1 MSKTVFLDLKGR
13 ELSLYTFDNS
23 GRNGRLAGSFTIPVE
38 NDYSFAFDKPVNAE
52 ESIFSLPLNLL
63 DFRVLELPF
72 SEIKKVKELVPFEI
86 DNLVLGGSGS
96 VVFDAFILGSGGG
109 KSQVLVAYIGKETL
123 RTILNNLKASG
134 IDPKAVVS
142 LELSHAVSSSAS
154 AEEIAGKLLSP
165 DHLEEKD
172 RISAA
177 VAEIKNQTV
186 NLRTG
191 ELAYTADTERT
202 KKSLMMTA
210 ALIVLVLLIF
220 LADSV
225 MVIVSTTRENDSIKE
240 SIRKTYQGLFPS
252 EKKISN
258 ELYQLKAHLKE
269 LHDKESSFVGVSPL
283 DTLLDL
289 SGTSRPG
296 VSFIEITV
304 DRDLTIFK
312 GEAPSMSDVQKTK
325 TDLEKVFTEI
335 TISDTKPSIQG
346 KTLFTLTAKGRRA

>member
-1 MSKTVFLDLKGR
+1 MSRTVFLDLKDR
-13 ELSLYTFDNS
+13 ELSVYSFDDS
-23 GRNGRLAGSFTIPVE
+23 GRNGQPESAFTVPVE
-38 NDYSFAFDKPVNAE
+38 DDYSFAFDKPVGAG

-72 SEIKKVKELVPFEI
+72 SEIKKVRELVPFEI

-96 VVFDAFILGSGGG
+96 VAFDAFILSRGEG

-123 RTILNNLKASG
+123 RTILNRLKASG

-142 LELSHAVSSSAS
+142 LELAHAVSSSAS

-165 DHLEEKD
+165 EPLEEKD

-177 VAEIKNQTV
+177 VAEIKNPTV
-186 NLRTG
+186 NLRRG
-191 ELAYTADTERT
+191 EFAYTADTERT

-210 ALIVLVLLIF
+210 ALVVLVLFIF
-220 LADSV
+220 LADNV
-225 MVIVSTTRENDSIKE
+225 MVIVSTKRENDSIKE

-252 EKKISN
+252 ERKISN
-258 ELYQLKAHLKE
+258 ELYQLKAHMKE
-269 LHDKESSFVGVSPL
+269 LKDKESSFVGVSPL

-289 SGTSRPG
+289 SGASRPG

-304 DRDLTIFK
+304 DRDLVILK
-312 GEAPSMSDVQKTK
+312 GEAPTMSDVQKTK

-335 TISDTKPSIQG
+335 TISDTKPSVQG
-346 KTLFTLTAKGRRA
+346 KTLFTLTVRGRKA

>member
-1 MSKTVFLDLKGR
+1 MSKTVFLDFKGR
-13 ELSLYTFDNS
+13 ELSVYSFDNG
-23 GRNGRLAGSFTIPVE
+23 GRNGQPGGSFTIPVE
-38 NDYSFAFDKPVNAE
+38 ENYSFAFDKPVGAG

-72 SEIKKVKELVPFEI
+72 SEIKKVRELVPFEI

-96 VVFDAFILGSGGG
+96 VAFDAFILSRGEE

-123 RTILNNLKASG
+123 RTILNRLKASG

-142 LELSHAVSSSAS
+142 LELAHAVSSSAS

-165 DHLEEKD
+165 EPLEEKD

-177 VAEIKNQTV
+177 VAEIKNPTV
-186 NLRTG
+186 NLRRG
-191 ELAYTADTERT
+191 EFAYTADTERT

-210 ALIVLVLLIF
+210 ALVVLVLFIF
-220 LADSV
+220 LADNV
-225 MVIVSTTRENDSIKE
+225 MVIVSTKRENDSIKE

-252 EKKISN
+252 ERKISN
-258 ELYQLKAHLKE
+258 ELYQLKAHMKE
-269 LHDKESSFVGVSPL
+269 LKDKESSFVGVSPL

-289 SGTSRPG
+289 SGASRPG

-304 DRDLTIFK
+304 DRDLIILK
-312 GEAPSMSDVQKTK
+312 GEAPTMSDVQKTK

-335 TISDTKPSIQG
+335 TISDTKPSVQG
-346 KTLFTLTAKGRRA
+346 KTLFTLTVRGRRT